1 MRAGAGSRM
10 PFTPAHAAAAVPL
23 QVGLIGGV
31 QGRSV
36 ALIGLGLPWRLGGA
50 RAALGERPT

>member
-1 MRAGAGSRM
+1 M